1 MPISK
6 SERSTRELKPLLE
19 QMIEQQHRTN
29 ELLAQLVD
37 LNLQME
43 EMLGVDEV
51 RARWDKIGAA
61 RAREW
66 ANESAPAAPTIS
78 DGLTI
83 DDEVRIG

>member
-6 SERSTRELKPLLE
+6 SERSTVDLKPLLE

-43 EMLGVDEV
+43 EMLGM
-51 RARWDKIGAA
+51 
-61 RAREW
+61 
-66 ANESAPAAPTIS
+66 
-78 DGLTI
+78 L
-83 DDEVRIG
+83 